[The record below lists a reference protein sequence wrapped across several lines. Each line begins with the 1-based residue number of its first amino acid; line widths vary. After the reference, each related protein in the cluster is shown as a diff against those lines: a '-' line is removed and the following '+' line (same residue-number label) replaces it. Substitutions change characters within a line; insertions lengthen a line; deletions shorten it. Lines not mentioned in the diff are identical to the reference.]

1 MNGQE
6 WNEDDKRLFEKIKQ
20 DAIESKFVYN
30 AEQFRQDIIE
40 FRDAVRKAFSVHDKI
55 ETRIH
60 VNTQQDSLKIDK
72 WFYAW
77 MNSSEF
83 IAKAH
88 RSLERDKL

>member
-20 DAIESKFVYN
+20 DAIENKFVYG
-30 AEQFRQDIIE
+30 EDQFRQDIIE
-40 FRDAVRKAFSVHDKI
+40 FRDALRKAFGVHDKI

-60 VNTQQDSLKIDK
+60 VSTDKNSLKIDK

-77 MNSSEF
+77 MNSSEHLV
-83 IAKAH
+83 KAY
-88 RSLERDKL
+88 RNMERDKL